1 MNIIETTAEFDSFL
15 EKSKQYNWILV
26 PFYCN
31 GNKSVYTDMLS
42 VLYVYVIN
50 LDEEVMIVFNHTE
63 GLSLPIE
70 LLNQFPKD
78 KNLFVYNK
86 KRFKRFLD
94 TPNLVDMSMVE
105 YFYNNQS
112 IEDDFETTAHE
123 FFTRNFGN
131 FSNLNTI
138 IPITKHIEKAQAI
151 AQRFLNV
158 YDYFQNDESF
168 QKYNELILDS
178 LFQIEKNGLFAN
190 YEQFKK
196 KFNEQFIQ
204 DNFAFSEYNI
214 YTTTGRP
221 SNRFGGINFAAL
233 NKESGQRT
241 PFVSR
246 FGENG
251 FMVSFDYD
259 AYHLRLLA
267 ALVDYQFP
275 DKISVHEYLGK
286 FYFQKETLTD
296 AEYAESKSISFRQL
310 YGGIGIEYLS
320 IPFFAKIHE
329 YTQLIWEQFREHGF
343 IETPLF
349 GRKLF
354 KSFFTEMN
362 AAKLLNYMLQ
372 SFETERNMAVI
383 HNILL
388 RTKSFSSKLILYTYD
403 SFLWDFDKR
412 DGAELLRVVK
422 EELEQQGRF
431 PVKIEIGPDYHN
443 MISVERKF

>member
-31 GNKSVYTDMLS
+31 GNKSVYTDALS

-70 LLNQFPKD
+70 LLNQFSKD

-105 YFYNNQS
+105 YFYNNQP

-138 IPITKHIEKAQAI
+138 IPITKHIEKAQTI

-158 YDYFQNDESF
+158 YDYFQNDEAF

-204 DNFAFSEYNI
+204 DNFAYSEYNI

-296 AEYAESKSISFRQL
+296 AEYTESKSISFRQL
-310 YGGIGIEYLS
+310 YGGIGQEYLS

>member
-1 MNIIETTAEFDSFL
+1 MNIIETTEEFDSFL

-31 GNKSVYTDMLS
+31 GNKSVYTDLLS
-42 VLYVYVIN
+42 VLYIYVIN

-70 LLNQFPKD
+70 ILSQFSKD

-94 TPNLVDMSMVE
+94 TPNLIDMSMVE

-204 DNFAFSEYNI
+204 DNFVYSEYNI

-233 NKESGQRT
+233 NKDNGQRT

-251 FMVSFDYD
+251 FMISFDYD

-286 FYFQKETLTD
+286 FYFQKETLTE
-296 AEYAESKSISFRQL
+296 AEYAESKAISFRQL

-329 YTQLIWEQFREHGF
+329 YTQLIWEQFREQGF

-403 SFLWDFDKR
+403 SFLWDFDKK
-412 DGAELLRVVK
+412 DGADLLRIVK